1 MLCLFEYIPQ
11 ENLHWERFPS
21 GCCDL
26 NLGLFCHWRWT
37 VIPNKSGNCLKRYH
51 LICHDVRESD
61 HKVAWMVCWAS
72 TSRTTVLN
80 EDIQCSVT
88 IWCPVGSVM
97 SDLWMLSRK
106 LIGKDTHHPVLFWF
120 PPSFLMFCHRTDQK
134 NTTTT
139 TTFTAEV
146 GDWSGLLAR
155 VKHFLVWWQICSVV
169 EQSGTLDLLHEVDA

>member
-1 MLCLFEYIPQ
+1 MIILDLDSNWDIKYPPQKKSMYAMFIWEFED
-11 ENLHWERFPS
+11 LHWERFPS

-51 LICHDVRESD
+51 LICHDVCESD
-61 HKVAWMVCWAS
+61 HKVAWMLCWAS

-80 EDIQCSVT
+80 EDIQRSVT

-106 LIGKDTHHPVLFWF
+106 LIWKDTHHPVLFWF
-120 PPSFLMFCHRTDQK
+120 PPSFFNVLPPNRPKKK
-134 NTTTT
+134 NNNNNIYGWSWRL
-139 TTFTAEV
+139 V
-146 GDWSGLLAR
+146 GAPR
-155 VKHFLVWWQICSVV
+155 
-169 EQSGTLDLLHEVDA
+169 